1 MVAQRTLNAE
11 LIVQVK
17 RYLPDA
23 IRADWGGVVD
33 KAHIFGRYPAI
44 ADPVFLSTWISICVN
59 EKGTV
64 PAKFGDAVRQ
74 AMEPVDFFQKRKVFI
89 LLTLTG
95 FVVSCTPFPFR
106 AEIDAR
112 AHPEKEYGAD
122 CKRGRHGFLHA
133 EAFGTITHPITYQS
147 LSVYLT

>member
-1 MVAQRTLNAE
+1 MVAKKTLSAE

-17 RYLPDA
+17 RYLPDQ
-23 IRADWGGVVD
+23 IRADWGGIVD
-33 KAHIFGRYPAI
+33 KAHIFGRYPAL

-95 FVVSCTPFPFR
+95 FVVSCTPFPF
-106 AEIDAR
+106 
-112 AHPEKEYGAD
+112 GAD
-122 CKRGRHGFLHA
+122 
-133 EAFGTITHPITYQS
+133 IDS
-147 LSVYLT
+147 